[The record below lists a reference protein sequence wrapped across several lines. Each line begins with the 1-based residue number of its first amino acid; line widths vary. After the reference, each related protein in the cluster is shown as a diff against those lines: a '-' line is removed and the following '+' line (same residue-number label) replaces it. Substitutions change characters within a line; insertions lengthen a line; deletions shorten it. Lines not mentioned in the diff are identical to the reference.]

1 MIEKA
6 HQYIITHSNITQL
19 STYSLLKHVHSALFL
34 DHKDYLKLVPSEITI
49 NEAIFTHPEDTLGF
63 PPVHIQQQD
72 QHIMLY
78 CSCAQPKNKLCDHQ
92 AQALFCLL
100 EKENYRIFFDDDL
113 RRRKLRAVAKDYGLE
128 QEKDLDAFFSIH
140 YEDGKIN
147 IQTQV
152 KELLKIDQQHFER
165 HLLPITSGKP
175 NESKPTKESLQ
186 TILVI
191 GRHRYYQQLHI
202 QLMQAERTLQGALK
216 NPVDPIDSMSLLWK
230 TQNSEA
236 IKFYTALY
244 ALQNQYKDAEESLD
258 ANILLAIAKNPLDF
272 PVYYHDRAASEKVNS
287 RTLRPVS
294 LQAVEATME
303 LFVFKK
309 EPFYEITGE
318 LHLAGLI
325 LPFSALVI
333 RYQSL
338 IYHQEQFYA
347 LNNPD
352 VLRALLF
359 FKANHEKLLIHP
371 SKYAEFMEQVLAPL
385 EEDVRIHY
393 RYMKAAAA
401 AQQEAI
407 SKTME
412 PLLYL
417 EQEGSYIALT
427 PVMKY
432 GNLEVP
438 VYSKKQL
445 YTTDE
450 NKNSVHIARNL
461 DAEER
466 LTRVIMQQHSDFK
479 AQRMERRYFYLHKDL
494 FFDEDWFLQAFEQ
507 WRNQGISILG
517 FNKLSNT
524 NTNAH
529 QAKID
534 IQILSG
540 EDWFNMA
547 LTIQF
552 GSQTA
557 SLKDIQRSI
566 RRKQKFV
573 ELGDGTQG
581 LLPEAWLQKIA
592 SYFQRFEVEKDLFK
606 IPKVAFEDMTAL
618 LDETLLGPQL
628 QQEVQALRSALTHS
642 KKAPNVPLPQALQ
655 ATLRPYQQEGLN
667 WLVHLDK
674 HHFGGCLADD
684 MGLGKTLQIIAFIVY
699 LAAHKKPAAPHLI
712 VVPTSLLSNW
722 EAELAKFAPTIRF
735 QTYHGATKNKD
746 VLHAEDY
753 DVLLTSYGTI
763 QADLTTWRKLSFDC
777 IFLDEAQAIKN
788 PSAQRYKAMCTLKA
802 RNRFTLTGT
811 PIENNS
817 FDIYAQLSFCCP
829 GLLGNKPYFKN
840 TYALPIDRFGD
851 RKRAQELYATIA
863 PFLLRRTKNQ
873 VAKELPEKTEVILYC
888 EMGEKQRA
896 VYDRYEEEL
905 RNFVATLDE
914 DAINEKRPH
923 VLAGLTRLR
932 QLCDSPLL
940 LKEGYSGEDATKVKV
955 LMEEINAKVGEHKIL
970 VFSQFVEMLDI
981 IKEALEQQG
990 IGYAYLT
997 GQTTNRGQK
1006 VESFKN
1012 EADVRV
1018 FLISLK
1024 AGGVGL
1030 NLTEADYVY
1039 LVDPWWNPAV
1049 ENQAIDRIHRI
1060 GQTKKVIAVRLI
1072 CSQSVEEKMLNLQQ
1086 RKKQLAQDLVKAQWL
1101 NNGGSLSKQELVDL
1115 LKPSASDA

>member
-1 MIEKA
+1 MSEKA
-6 HQYIITHSNITQL
+6 HQYILEQTSIAQL
-19 STYSLLKHVHSALFL
+19 STYTLLKHVHSALFL
-34 DHKDYLKLVPSEITI
+34 DHKDYLKLVPLEITL
-49 NEAIFTHPEDTLGF
+49 NEAVFGHPEDLLDF
-63 PPVHIQQQD
+63 PPVHIQQQNG
-72 QHIMLY
+72 HVILY
-78 CSCAQPKNKLCDHQ
+78 CSCTQSKNKLCDHQ

-100 EKENYRIFFDDDL
+100 DKENYRIFFDESL
-113 RRRKLRAVAKDYGLE
+113 RRRKLLAVAKDYGLE
-128 QEKDLDAFFSIH
+128 QENDLDTFFSIH
-140 YEDGKIN
+140 YEEGRIT
-147 IQTQV
+147 IQSQV

-165 HLLPITSGKP
+165 HLLPVESSKP
-175 NESKPTKESLQ
+175 YDSKPTKESSQ

-216 NPVDPIDSMSLLWK
+216 NSVEPIDSMSLLWK

-244 ALQNQYKDAEESLD
+244 ALQNQYTDSEESLD
-258 ANILLAIAKNPLDF
+258 ANILLAIAKNPLDL
-272 PVYYHDRAASEKVNS
+272 PVYFHDRDKGEKVSN
-287 RTLRPVS
+287 RTLRSVH
-294 LQAVEATME
+294 LHAVEATME

-318 LHLAGLI
+318 LHLAGLV
-325 LPFSALVI
+325 LPFAELVI

-338 IYHQEQFYA
+338 IYHKEHFYA

-371 SKYAEFMEQVLAPL
+371 SKYEAFMEQVLAPL
-385 EEDVRIHY
+385 ETHVHIHY
-393 RYMKAAAA
+393 RYIKPAPA

-407 SKTME
+407 SNAME
-412 PLLYL
+412 SLLYL
-417 EQEGSYIALT
+417 EQEGNYIALT

-432 GNLEVP
+432 GELEVP

-445 YTTDE
+445 YTADE
-450 NKNSVHIARNL
+450 NKNNVHIARNL
-461 DAEER
+461 DAEDR
-466 LTRVIMQQHSDFK
+466 LTKTIMLQHDDFIEQLK
-479 AQRMERRYFYLHKDL
+479 ERRFFYLHKDL
-494 FFDEDWFLQAFEQ
+494 FFDNDWFLQAFEH

-517 FNKLSNT
+517 FNKITSNS
-524 NTNAH
+524 NPH
-529 QAKID
+529 PAKIN

-547 LTIQF
+547 IKVQF

-557 SLKDIQRSI
+557 NLKALQRSI

-573 ELGDGTQG
+573 ELGDGTHG
-581 LLPEAWLQKIA
+581 LLPEEWLQKIA
-592 SYFQRFEVEKDLFK
+592 GYFQRFDSEKDSLK

-628 QQEVQALRSALTHS
+628 VEEVQALRRAMAQS
-642 KKAPNVPLPQALQ
+642 KEAPAVAIPQQLQ
-655 ATLRPYQQEGLN
+655 ATLRPYQHEGLN
-667 WLVHLDK
+667 WLAHLDK

-684 MGLGKTLQIIAFIVY
+684 MGLGKTLQIIAFILY
-699 LAAHKKPAAPHLI
+699 LAEHKKPDAPHLI

-722 EAELAKFAPTIRF
+722 EEELAKFAPSLRF
-735 QTYHGATKNKD
+735 QTFHGGSKSKEG
-746 VLHAEDY
+746 LHLADY
-753 DVLLTSYGTI
+753 DLLLTSYGTI
-763 QADLTTWRKLSFDC
+763 QADLNTWQKLSFDC
-777 IFLDEAQAIKN
+777 LFLDEAQAIKN
-788 PSAQRYKAMCTLKA
+788 PSSQRYKAMCSLKS

-829 GLLGNKPYFKN
+829 GLLGNKSYFKN

-851 RKRAQELYATIA
+851 RKRAQELHATIA

-873 VAKELPEKTEVILYC
+873 VATELPEKTEVILYC
-888 EMGEKQRA
+888 EMGDKQRA
-896 VYDRYEEEL
+896 IYDRYEEEL
-905 RNFVATLDE
+905 RNFVATIDE
-914 DAINEKRPH
+914 DAIHEKRPH

-940 LKEGYSGEDATKVKV
+940 LKEGYSGADAAKVSV
-955 LMEEINAKVGEHKIL
+955 LMEEISTKVAEHKIL

-981 IKEALEQQG
+981 IKAELEQQG

-997 GQTTNRGQK
+997 GQTTNRGDK
-1006 VESFKN
+1006 VDAFKN
-1012 EADVRV
+1012 QDDVRV

-1086 RKKQLAQDLVKAQWL
+1086 RKKQLAQDLIKAEL
-1101 NNGGSLSKQELVDL
+1101 TGGSFSKQELLAL
-1115 LKPSASDA
+1115 LEPSPKG